1 MKIPLLLSAVIFAG
15 CTSTP
20 NTLDPKPPS
29 VVSLA
34 APATAQAVA
43 SSTGSAGPAAQTT
56 VAEKVDLV
64 ASYKLV
70 MKDGTE
76 YLCKK
81 SAPTGTKV
89 KKLEQCFTREQ
100 MSAEAVEARR
110 QIRVLDPGTM
120 PEQAAPVGVPAG
132 FN

>member
-1 MKIPLLLSAVIFAG
+1 MKIQLLLSALIFAG

-20 NTLDPKPPS
+20 PTVDPKLS
-29 VVSLA
+29 SAASSA
-34 APATAQAVA
+34 APEGKI
-43 SSTGSAGPAAQTT
+43 SSTSSAGPAAQAA
-56 VAEKVDLV
+56 VAQKVELV
-64 ASYKLV
+64 AGYKLM

-76 YLCKK
+76 YFCRKE
-81 SAPTGTKV
+81 APTGTKV

-110 QIRVLDPGTM
+110 QIRALDPGTM
-120 PEQAAPVGVPAG
+120 PEQPAPVGVPGG

>member
-1 MKIPLLLSAVIFAG
+1 MKMPLLLAALIFAG
-15 CTSTP
+15 CTSAP
-20 NTLDPKPPS
+20 LAVDPKSISVASMATPATPQA
-29 VVSLA
+29 VVS
-34 APATAQAVA
+34 
-43 SSTGSAGPAAQTT
+43 STFSAGPAVQTPGAQ
-56 VAEKVDLV
+56 KVELV
-64 ASYKLV
+64 AGYKLM

-76 YLCKK
+76 YFCRKE
-81 SAPTGTKV
+81 APTGTKV

-110 QIRVLDPGTM
+110 QIRALDPGTM